1 MFEEEMTAEDQF
13 EEICEDDLEPSDG
26 DFSDS
31 DYEGGAD
38 MDDAVIVSTRLVQ
51 DSKGDI
57 KWMQYVSI
65 DPWRGWWIDE
75 PQQ

>member
-31 DYEGGAD
+31 DYED
-38 MDDAVIVSTRLVQ
+38 
-51 DSKGDI
+51 
-57 KWMQYVSI
+57 
-65 DPWRGWWIDE
+65 
-75 PQQ
+75 